1 MTHDEELDNIGID
14 LIDKYFPKGECKER
28 GNAIILYAML
38 LIKFKDWVNKNYVL
52 KKDVWI
58 SDRNCPE
65 NKMYFMDIDNW
76 AKYNGYERKQR

>member
-58 SDRNCPE
+58 SDRNCPG

-76 AKYNGYERKQR
+76 AKYNGYERKQ

>member
-1 MTHDEELDNIGID
+1 MTKERDEIEEILEELLIHSPDCDKRKCDCGI
-14 LIDKYFPKGECKER
+14 LETAKK
-28 GNAIILYAML
+28 ILR
-38 LIKFKDWVNKNYVL
+38 WVNKNYVP

-76 AKYNGYERKQR
+76 AKYNGYEKSSLT